1 MNKETWTKLA
11 PEDQAIWDTLSDQT
25 KHTILSYAQN
35 RTPRAANTHEQSSG
49 STATDD
55 TDEPP
60 SNPESSD
67 DSPQLEANVSE
78 AIKSAHPGDS
88 RRMLSSNTGKS
99 GKREVSMVHWGDL
112 PSWDHDGCPTP
123 TVPDHP
129 LDSDTFS
136 GGNFSTP
143 SVSHELDHELD
154 HDPLALTKR
163 LMNDETVRASMV
175 DNYWNDYQG
184 SDSSDEDQ
192 DFYAGGW

>member
-1 MNKETWTKLA
+1 MNKETWKKLT
-11 PEDQAIWDTLSDQT
+11 PEEQVIWDKLSDET

-35 RTPRAANTHEQSSG
+35 RTPREANTHEQSSDV
-49 STATDD
+49 SDVPTTDD
-55 TDEPP
+55 PP
-60 SNPESSD
+60 SPPESSD

-88 RRMLSSNTGKS
+88 RRMLSSNTGQS
-99 GKREVSMVHWGDL
+99 AKREVSMVQWRDR
-112 PSWDHDGCPTP
+112 PSWDHGGCPP
-123 TVPDHP
+123 PPVPDHP

-143 SVSHELDHELD
+143 SFLHELD

-192 DFYAGGW
+192 DFYTGDW